1 MTIQPQ
7 FTSFNPYQQQ
17 LEQQAAQA
25 EYLRQQELFML
36 QQQQAQQQAQLA
48 QQQEEWM
55 RQQQLQQMQMQQAQQ
70 QSLFTPTPQLT
81 VQPTGFGNNNPFAP
95 ASPAPSF
102 SPTTSTP
109 SNAPSF
115 NLTGTYDN
123 HTQSN
128 LSSLSASPRPTSANS
143 ATNPYTQ
150 KPINVKTKTQLG
162 ETEAKLESLF
172 ANRDDGQDTFG
183 NVGALRYGYTD
194 AGRAVLAAQTGNKQ
208 HNPFAMQQQQQQQ
221 NNEKPFFDI

>member
-1 MTIQPQ
+1 
-7 FTSFNPYQQQ
+7 
-17 LEQQAAQA
+17 
-25 EYLRQQELFML
+25 
-36 QQQQAQQQAQLA
+36 
-48 QQQEEWM
+48 M
-55 RQQQLQQMQMQQAQQ
+55 RQQQMQQMQMPQAQ

-95 ASPAPSF
+95 SPAPSSF
-102 SPTTSTP
+102 SPVSSTP

-123 HTQSN
+123 HNQTN
-128 LSSLSASPRPTSANS
+128 LSALSASPRPTSANS

-150 KPINVKTKTQLG
+150 KPINVKTKAQLG
-162 ETEAKLESLF
+162 ENEARLESLF

-194 AGRAVLAAQTGNKQ
+194 AGRAIVAGQPTGNKQ
-208 HNPFAMQQQQQQQ
+208 HNPFAMQQQ
-221 NNEKPFFDI
+221 NADKPFFDI